1 MYQGVPMRKQ
11 LSFALT
17 LVFLLTF
24 STFGYTDNSIE
35 VIEQKEKGSINWS
48 RGVVQA
54 KGIGIPSTK
63 MSENSNPRT
72 VALTDAKLN
81 AFRVILETIR
91 ELRVSGNTVVED
103 YAIQDP
109 VVMSKIENMVK
120 NAKVVKKEYL
130 TDGTVKIEME
140 VNLRGGFAQ
149 LVLPKDIK
157 PLDSITL
164 VTMNKTSSPVFTG
177 LVVDAKGLGVR
188 PVMVPRILD
197 ENSQEVYGSAFVS
210 REYAV
215 QLGMSGYA
223 RNLKEALNNQRVAN
237 HPLVVKGLKILG
249 PGDSEIVIS
258 NADASKLRRTS
269 ESLYFM
275 KKCRVIIVV
284 D

>member
-1 MYQGVPMRKQ
+1 MKKQ
-11 LSFALT
+11 LFFVPIF
-17 LVFLLTF
+17 VFLLTF
-24 STFGYTDNSIE
+24 SVFGNTDNFRE
-35 VIEQKEKGSINWS
+35 VVELKEKGSINWS

-54 KGIGIPSTK
+54 KGIGIPPTEISG
-63 MSENSNPRT
+63 SSNART
-72 VALTDAKLN
+72 MALSDAKLN
-81 AFRVILETIR
+81 AFHIILEIIK
-91 ELRVSGNTVVED
+91 ELRINGTTVVGD

-109 VVMSKIENMVK
+109 DIVSKIENMAK

-140 VNLRGGFAQ
+140 MNLRGGFAQ

-197 ENSQEVYGSAFVS
+197 ENHQEVYGSAFVS

-215 QLGMSGYA
+215 QQGMSGYA
-223 RNLKEALNNQRVAN
+223 RDLKEILNNHRVAD
-237 HPLVVKGLKILG
+237 HPLVVKGLKTLG
-249 PGDSEIVIS
+249 PGRSEIVIS
-258 NADASKLRRTS
+258 NADASKLRSTS
-269 ESLYFM
+269 ENLYFM

>member
-1 MYQGVPMRKQ
+1 MRKQ
-11 LSFALT
+11 LSFVLT
-17 LVFLLTF
+17 LLFLLTLPV
-24 STFGYTDNSIE
+24 FGYTDNSIE

-54 KGIGIPSTK
+54 KGIGIPLPK
-63 MSENSNPRT
+63 IPENSNDRT

-81 AFRVILETIR
+81 AFRIILEIIR
-91 ELRVSGNTVVED
+91 ELRINGTIVVGD
-103 YAIQDP
+103 YEIQEPAI
-109 VVMSKIENMVK
+109 MSRIENMVK

-149 LVLPKDIK
+149 LVLPNDIK

-164 VTMNKTSSPVFTG
+164 VTMNKASSPVFTG

-197 ENSQEVYGSAFVS
+197 ENNQEVYGSAFVS

-215 QLGMSGYA
+215 QQGMSGYA
-223 RNLKEALNNQRVAN
+223 RNLKESLNNQRVAD
-237 HPLVVKGLKILG
+237 HPLVVKGLKTLG
-249 PGDSEIVIS
+249 PGRSEIVIS
-258 NADASKLRRTS
+258 NADASKLRSTS

>member
-1 MYQGVPMRKQ
+1 MNKQ
-11 LSFALT
+11 LSFVLI
-17 LVFLLTF
+17 LLYLLIF
-24 STFGYTDNSIE
+24 SVFGYTDNSVE
-35 VIEQKEKGSINWS
+35 VIEEKEKGSINWS
-48 RGVVQA
+48 RGVVHA
-54 KGIGIPSTK
+54 KGIGMPLTK
-63 MSENSNPRT
+63 KSENSNDRT

-81 AFRVILETIR
+81 AFRIILETIR
-91 ELRVSGNTVVED
+91 ELRINGTTVVGD

-109 VVMSKIENMVK
+109 AIMSKIENMVK

-140 VNLRGGFAQ
+140 VNFRGGFAQ
-149 LVLPKDIK
+149 LVLPNDIK

-164 VTMNKTSSPVFTG
+164 VTTNKTSSPVFTG

-197 ENSQEVYGSAFVS
+197 ENNQEVYGSAFVS

-215 QLGMSGYA
+215 QQGMSGYA
-223 RNLKEALNNQRVAN
+223 RNLKEILDNQRVAD
-237 HPLVVKGLKILG
+237 HPLVVKGLKTLG
-249 PGDSEIVIS
+249 PGGSEIVIS
-258 NADASKLRRTS
+258 NADASKLRSTS

-275 KKCRVIIVV
+275 KKCRVIIVI

>member
-1 MYQGVPMRKQ
+1 MRKQ
-11 LSFALT
+11 LSFVLT
-17 LVFLLTF
+17 LLFLLTL
-24 STFGYTDNSIE
+24 SVFGYTDNSIE
-35 VIEQKEKGSINWS
+35 VIEQKEKGSVNWS

-54 KGIGIPSTK
+54 KGIGIPLPK
-63 MSENSNPRT
+63 IPENSNART

-81 AFRVILETIR
+81 AFRIILEIIR
-91 ELRVSGNTVVED
+91 ELRINGTTVVGD
-103 YAIQDP
+103 YEIQEPAI
-109 VVMSKIENMVK
+109 MSKIENMVK
-120 NAKVVKKEYL
+120 SAKVVKKEYL

-149 LVLPKDIK
+149 LVLPNDIK
-157 PLDSITL
+157 PLDSITF

-197 ENSQEVYGSAFVS
+197 ENNQEVYGSAFVS

-215 QLGMSGYA
+215 QQGMSGYA
-223 RNLKEALNNQRVAN
+223 RNLKESLNNQRVAD
-237 HPLVVKGLKILG
+237 HPLVVKGLKTLG
-249 PGDSEIVIS
+249 PGRSEIVIS
-258 NADASKLRRTS
+258 NADASKLRSTS

>member
-1 MYQGVPMRKQ
+1 MKKQ
-11 LSFALT
+11 LFFVPIF
-17 LVFLLTF
+17 VFLLAF
-24 STFGYTDNSIE
+24 SVFGNTDNFSE
-35 VIEQKEKGSINWS
+35 VVELKEKGNINWS

-54 KGIGIPSTK
+54 KGIGIPPTK
-63 MSENSNPRT
+63 ISGSSDART
-72 VALTDAKLN
+72 MALTDAKLN
-81 AFRVILETIR
+81 AFRIILEIIK
-91 ELRVSGNTVVED
+91 ELRINGTTVVGD

-109 VVMSKIENMVK
+109 DIVSKIENMAK

-164 VTMNKTSSPVFTG
+164 VTTNKTSSPVFTG

-197 ENSQEVYGSAFVS
+197 ENHQEVYGSAFVS

-215 QLGMSGYA
+215 QQGMSGYA
-223 RNLKEALNNQRVAN
+223 RDLKEILNNHRVAD
-237 HPLVVKGLKILG
+237 HPLVVKGLKTLG
-249 PGDSEIVIS
+249 PGHSEIVIS
-258 NADASKLRRTS
+258 NADASKLRSTS
-269 ESLYFM
+269 ENLYFM

>member
-1 MYQGVPMRKQ
+1 MYQGVPMRKE
-11 LSFALT
+11 LSFVLALI
-17 LVFLLTF
+17 FLLTF
-24 STFGYTDNSIE
+24 SAFGYSDNSREI
-35 VIEQKEKGSINWS
+35 IEQKEKGSINWS

-54 KGIGIPSTK
+54 EGIGIPPTK
-63 MSENSNPRT
+63 MSGNSNDRT
-72 VALTDAKLN
+72 AVLTDAKLN
-81 AFRVILETIR
+81 AFRIILQIIK
-91 ELRVSGNTVVED
+91 ELRINGTTVVGD

-109 VVMSKIENMVK
+109 AIMSKIENMVK

-149 LVLPKDIK
+149 LILPKDIK

-164 VTMNKTSSPVFTG
+164 VTKNKTSSPVFTG

-188 PVMVPRILD
+188 PVMVPKILD
-197 ENSQEVYGSAFVS
+197 ENNQEVYGSAFVS

-215 QLGMSGYA
+215 QQGMSGYA
-223 RNLKEALNNQRVAN
+223 RNLKEILKDQRVSDY
-237 HPLVVKGLKILG
+237 PLVVKGLKTSG
-249 PGDSEIVIS
+249 PDRSEIVIS
-258 NADASKLRRTS
+258 NADASKLRS
-269 ESLYFM
+269 ISGSLYFM

>member
-1 MYQGVPMRKQ
+1 MIKKLFFV
-11 LSFALT
+11 LT
-17 LVFLLTF
+17 LVLLLTF
-24 STFGYTDNSIE
+24 SVFGYTDNSKD
-35 VIEQKEKGSINWS
+35 VIELMENGSINWS

-54 KGIGIPSTK
+54 KGIGIPQTK
-63 MSENSNPRT
+63 KSENSNAQT

-81 AFRVILETIR
+81 AFRIILEIIR
-91 ELRVSGNTVVED
+91 ELRINGTAVVGD
-103 YAIQDP
+103 YAIQDSAI
-109 VVMSKIENMVK
+109 MSKIESMVK

-149 LVLPKDIK
+149 LVLPNDIK
-157 PLDSITL
+157 PLDSITF
-164 VTMNKTSSPVFTG
+164 VTTNKTSSPVFTG

-197 ENSQEVYGSAFVS
+197 ENNQEVYGSAFVS

-215 QLGMSGYA
+215 QQGMSGYA
-223 RNLKEALNNQRVAN
+223 RNLKEILDNQRVAD
-237 HPLVVKGLKILG
+237 HPLVVKGLKTLG
-249 PGDSEIVIS
+249 PGGSEIVIS
-258 NADASKLRRTS
+258 NADASKLRSTS

-275 KKCRVIIVV
+275 KKCRVIIVI

>member
-1 MYQGVPMRKQ
+1 MSKQ
-11 LSFALT
+11 LFILPT

-24 STFGYTDNSIE
+24 SVFGYTDNSIE

-48 RGVVQA
+48 RGVVRA
-54 KGIGIPSTK
+54 KGIGIPQTK
-63 MSENSNPRT
+63 MSENSNART

-81 AFRVILETIR
+81 AFRIILEIIR
-91 ELRVSGNTVVED
+91 ELRINGTIIVGD

-109 VVMSKIENMVK
+109 AIMSKIENMVK

-140 VNLRGGFAQ
+140 VNLRGGFSQ

-164 VTMNKTSSPVFTG
+164 VTMNKASAPVFTG

-197 ENSQEVYGSAFVS
+197 ENNQEVYGSAFVS

-215 QLGMSGYA
+215 QQGMSGYA
-223 RNLKEALNNQRVAN
+223 RNLKEILDNQRVAD
-237 HPLVVKGLKILG
+237 HPLVVKGLKTSG
-249 PGDSEIVIS
+249 PGCSEIVIS
-258 NADASKLRRTS
+258 NADASKLRSTS
-269 ESLYFM
+269 KSLYFM

>member
-1 MYQGVPMRKQ
+1 MYQGVPMRKE
-11 LSFALT
+11 LSFVLALM
-17 LVFLLTF
+17 FLLTF
-24 STFGYTDNSIE
+24 SSFGYTDNSREI
-35 VIEQKEKGSINWS
+35 IEQKEKGSINWS

-54 KGIGIPSTK
+54 EGIGIPPTK
-63 MSENSNPRT
+63 MSGNSNDQT
-72 VALTDAKLN
+72 AVLTDAKLN
-81 AFRVILETIR
+81 AFRIILQIIK
-91 ELRVSGNTVVED
+91 ELRINGTTVVGD

-109 VVMSKIENMVK
+109 AIMSKIENMVK

-149 LVLPKDIK
+149 LILPKDIK

-164 VTMNKTSSPVFTG
+164 VTKNKTSSPVFTG

-197 ENSQEVYGSAFVS
+197 ENNQEVYGPAFVS

-215 QLGMSGYA
+215 QQGMSGYA
-223 RNLKEALNNQRVAN
+223 RDLKEILKDQRVSVY
-237 HPLVVKGLKILG
+237 PLVVKGLKTSG
-249 PGDSEIVIS
+249 PGHSEIVIS
-258 NADASKLRRTS
+258 NVDASKLRSIS

>member
-1 MYQGVPMRKQ
+1 MKKQ
-11 LSFALT
+11 LSFLLS
-17 LVFLLTF
+17 LVCLLTF
-24 STFGYTDNSIE
+24 SVFGYTDNSME
-35 VIEQKEKGSINWS
+35 VIELKENGSINWS
-48 RGVVQA
+48 RGVIQA
-54 KGIGIPSTK
+54 KGIGIPSKK
-63 MSENSNPRT
+63 MSENSNART
-72 VALTDAKLN
+72 VALTDAKLS
-81 AFRVILETIR
+81 AFHMILEIIK
-91 ELRVSGNTVVED
+91 ELRINGTTVVGD

-109 VVMSKIENMVK
+109 AIMSKIENMVK

-157 PLDSITL
+157 PLDSITF
-164 VTMNKTSSPVFTG
+164 VTMNKTSSPVVTG

-188 PVMVPRILD
+188 PVMVPIILD
-197 ENSQEVYGSAFVS
+197 ENNQEVYGSAFVS

-215 QLGMSGYA
+215 QQGMSGYA
-223 RNLKEALNNQRVAN
+223 RNLKQILNNQRVAD
-237 HPLVVKGLKILG
+237 HPLVVKGLKALG
-249 PGDSEIVIS
+249 PGRSEIVIS
-258 NADASKLRRTS
+258 NADASKLRSTS

>member
-11 LSFALT
+11 LSFVLT

-24 STFGYTDNSIE
+24 SVFGYTDNSRE
-35 VIEQKEKGSINWS
+35 VVELKEKGSINWS

-54 KGIGIPSTK
+54 KGIGIPPTK
-63 MSENSNPRT
+63 MSGNSNVRT
-72 VALTDAKLN
+72 VALTDAKRN
-81 AFRVILETIR
+81 AFRIILEIIK
-91 ELRVSGNTVVED
+91 ELRINGTNVVGD

-109 VVMSKIENMVK
+109 AIMSKIENMVK

-130 TDGTVKIEME
+130 TDGTVKIKME

-197 ENSQEVYGSAFVS
+197 ENNQEVYGSAFVS

-215 QLGMSGYA
+215 QQGMSGYA
-223 RNLKEALNNQRVAN
+223 RNLKEILNNQRVVG
-237 HPLVVKGLKILG
+237 HPLVVKGLKALG
-249 PGDSEIVIS
+249 PGRSEIVIS
-258 NADASKLRRTS
+258 NADASKLRSTS
-269 ESLYFM
+269 ENLYFM

>member
-1 MYQGVPMRKQ
+1 MRKQ
-11 LSFALT
+11 LSFVMI

-24 STFGYTDNSIE
+24 SVFGYADNPIE
-35 VIEQKEKGSINWS
+35 VIEQNEKGSVNWS
-48 RGVVQA
+48 KGVVQA
-54 KGIGIPSTK
+54 KGIGIPLTK
-63 MSENSNPRT
+63 MPENSDDRT

-81 AFRVILETIR
+81 AIHIILDIIR
-91 ELRVSGNTVVED
+91 NLRVNGTTVVGD
-103 YAIQDP
+103 YAIREP
-109 VVMSKIENMVK
+109 AIMSKIENMVK

-164 VTMNKTSSPVFTG
+164 VTRNKTSSPVFTG

-188 PVMVPRILD
+188 PVLVPRIID
-197 ENSQEVYGSAFVS
+197 ENNQEVYGSAFVS

-215 QLGMSGYA
+215 QQGMSGYA
-223 RNLKEALNNQRVAN
+223 MNLKEVLNNQRVAD
-237 HPLVVKGLKILG
+237 HPLVVKGLKTLG
-249 PGDSEIVIS
+249 PGHSDIVIS
-258 NADASKLRRTS
+258 NADASKLRSIS

>member
-1 MYQGVPMRKQ
+1 MYQGVPMRKE
-11 LSFALT
+11 LSFVLALM
-17 LVFLLTF
+17 FLLTF
-24 STFGYTDNSIE
+24 SSFGYTDNSREI
-35 VIEQKEKGSINWS
+35 IEQKEKGSINWS

-54 KGIGIPSTK
+54 EGIGIPPTK
-63 MSENSNPRT
+63 MSGNSNDQT
-72 VALTDAKLN
+72 AVLTDAKLN
-81 AFRVILETIR
+81 AFRIILQIIK
-91 ELRVSGNTVVED
+91 ELRINGTTVVGD

-109 VVMSKIENMVK
+109 AIMSKIENMVK
-120 NAKVVKKEYL
+120 NAKVAKKEYL

-149 LVLPKDIK
+149 LILPKDIK

-164 VTMNKTSSPVFTG
+164 VTRNKTSSPIFTG

-197 ENSQEVYGSAFVS
+197 ENDQEVYGPAFVS

-215 QLGMSGYA
+215 QQGMSGYA
-223 RNLKEALNNQRVAN
+223 RNLNEILKDQRVSGY
-237 HPLVVKGLKILG
+237 PLVVKGLKTSG
-249 PGDSEIVIS
+249 PGHSEIVIS
-258 NADASKLRRTS
+258 NADASKLRRIS

-284 D
+284 E

>member
-1 MYQGVPMRKQ
+1 MRKQ
-11 LSFALT
+11 LSFVLT
-17 LVFLLTF
+17 LLFLLTL
-24 STFGYTDNSIE
+24 SVFGYTDNSIE
-35 VIEQKEKGSINWS
+35 VIEQKEKGSVNWS

-54 KGIGIPSTK
+54 KGIGIPLPK
-63 MSENSNPRT
+63 IPENSNART

-81 AFRVILETIR
+81 AFRIILEIIR
-91 ELRVSGNTVVED
+91 ELRINGTTVVGD
-103 YAIQDP
+103 YEIQEPAI
-109 VVMSKIENMVK
+109 MSKIENMVK
-120 NAKVVKKEYL
+120 SAKVVKKEYL

-149 LVLPKDIK
+149 LVLPNDIK
-157 PLDSITL
+157 PLDSITF
-164 VTMNKTSSPVFTG
+164 VTMDKTSSPVFTG

-197 ENSQEVYGSAFVS
+197 ENNQEVYGSAFVS

-215 QLGMSGYA
+215 QQGMSGYA
-223 RNLKEALNNQRVAN
+223 RNLKESLNNQRVAD
-237 HPLVVKGLKILG
+237 HPLVVKGLKTLG
-249 PGDSEIVIS
+249 PGRSEIVIS
-258 NADASKLRRTS
+258 NADASKLRSTS

>member
-1 MYQGVPMRKQ
+1 MRKQ
-11 LSFALT
+11 LSFVLT
-17 LVFLLTF
+17 LLFLLTL
-24 STFGYTDNSIE
+24 SVFGYTDKSIE
-35 VIEQKEKGSINWS
+35 VIEQKEKGSVNWS

-54 KGIGIPSTK
+54 KGIGIPLPK
-63 MSENSNPRT
+63 IPENSNART

-81 AFRVILETIR
+81 AFRIILEIIR
-91 ELRVSGNTVVED
+91 ELRINGTTVVGD
-103 YAIQDP
+103 YETQEPAI
-109 VVMSKIENMVK
+109 MSKIENMVK

-149 LVLPKDIK
+149 LVLPNDIK

-197 ENSQEVYGSAFVS
+197 ENNQEVYGSAFVS

-215 QLGMSGYA
+215 QQGMSGYA
-223 RNLKEALNNQRVAN
+223 RNLKESLNNQRVAD
-237 HPLVVKGLKILG
+237 HPLVVKGLKTLG
-249 PGDSEIVIS
+249 PGRSEIVIS
-258 NADASKLRRTS
+258 NADASKLRSTS